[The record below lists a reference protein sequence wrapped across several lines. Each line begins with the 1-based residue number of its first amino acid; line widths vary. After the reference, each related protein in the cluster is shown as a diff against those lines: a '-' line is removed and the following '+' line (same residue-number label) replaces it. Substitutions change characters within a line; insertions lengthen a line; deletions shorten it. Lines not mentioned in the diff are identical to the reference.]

1 VSRKTFFTTIFPILM
16 TALMIFTIKSI
27 TTDANKES
35 SEKAIDMLSDPI
47 AFLASGVYDLFSVYF
62 PEYGDRERK
71 HKVVKAYQE
80 GEIKN
85 ITQPLQILKD
95 SNDTAGYNALRATYV
110 KHLFEIA
117 KFSNGKILE
126 VKAYLSSGIDI
137 NTQDEKGRT
146 ILYYA
151 TGMKNS
157 YLVRYLLKEGADT
170 EIRDYIDLR
179 AVDLLDKDKDAQLYL
194 AFHHGD
200 VVADANVKGLTNVSA
215 NYSYDANGK
224 IIKTQVYGEQPSSW
238 TPLMNA
244 IQNNQTSEAKQYINS
259 DQYLHAQTNNGST
272 ALFFAIKFK
281 NREVIDALLAHGADI
296 QHRNHFGMNPL
307 ALAIKLNNLYAVRQL
322 VEKGVDIHSVC
333 ASERTPVKFAQ
344 INKKEV
350 IERYLVSVGAS

>member
-1 VSRKTFFTTIFPILM
+1 MSLKNLLRILFPILM
-16 TALMIFTIKSI
+16 TALMIFVIKSM

-35 SEKAIDMLSDPI
+35 SETAIDMISDPI

-71 HKVVKAYQE
+71 HKVIKTYQE

-85 ITQPLQILKD
+85 ITQPLQMLKD
-95 SNDTAGYNALRATYV
+95 SNNTSGYDALRATYV
-110 KHLFEIA
+110 KRLFEIA
-117 KFSNGKILE
+117 KSSNGRVLE
-126 VKAYLSSGIDI
+126 VKAYLRSGIDI

-151 TGMKNS
+151 TGMKNGH
-157 YLVRYLLKEGADT
+157 LVRYLLKEGADT
-170 EIRDYIDLR
+170 EIRDYINLR
-179 AVDLLDKDKDAQLYL
+179 PVDLLDKNQDSQLYL

-200 VVADANVKGLTNVSA
+200 VVSDANAQGLTNVAA

-224 IIKTQVYGEQPSSW
+224 IIKTQVYGEQQSSW
-238 TPLMNA
+238 TPLMSA

-281 NREVIDALLAHGADI
+281 NNDVVDLLLDHGAHI
-296 QHRNHFGMNPL
+296 QHRNKFDMNPL
-307 ALAIKLNNLYAVRQL
+307 ALAIKTNNLYAVQQL
-322 VEKGVDIHSVC
+322 VKHGADIHAVC
-333 ASERTPVKFAQ
+333 ASSRTPIKYA
-344 INKKEV
+344 EV
-350 IERYLVSVGAS
+350 NQRDDIEAYLQSVGAS